1 MKKRGRALALLLA
14 AVLTVS
20 SVPGTVMAADGV
32 KPQDGTTKEQPFW
45 SGTGGSTRFRIPCLV
60 SLDDGTLVAGCDA
73 RWNTGGDGGG
83 LDTIVSRSTDKGKTW
98 HYTFANYLGDNGNVW
113 NGNST
118 AFIDPAMATDG
129 EKVYMMADL
138 YPAGYALN
146 SANHAP
152 VAGKSHDENGNILLA
167 DARGWTNCWVADR
180 QNAANYTYHL
190 EKNDKKKSD
199 SAYVIKDAEGKTVT
213 GYTVDAYFNIKGE
226 NVDTNLFES
235 DSPFQVWPTDY
246 LYLTTSE
253 DGGATWSV
261 PSIVNMRKETE
272 QSLLVGP
279 GRGMVTSKGRI
290 LFTAYEFTS
299 YDRNSVAIYSDD
311 GGKTWTRGRSVTS
324 QSSEAVV
331 TEANGKLYM
340 FTRHGGYYTSEDFGA
355 TWSNRQNMGINYCQT
370 CQLTAITY
378 PKKIDGKTAILFA
391 APSATNRA
399 AGKIFVGLVQDDGTL
414 DWKYNY
420 SINGSAYYAYSCLTI
435 LPDGTIGLLY
445 ESDGTVI
452 TYEDFDIEDVA
463 KGAAIGNIWCTDENG
478 TVADVTMTSDMS
490 KKLTVN
496 GLKDGAQVKVSSDNE
511 NAVTA
516 AYADGKVTLTSK
528 AVTGMEKATVTV
540 ESEGEKTTVSVIVT
554 DEKDYEIVDL
564 RVGDTKTYT
573 DKTGNYSGSALEG
586 LDKDIADVTLT
597 GEDAQAV
604 EKEVKAQLATSEA
617 HFDGAEKSLDECL
630 FTFTSVEGQ
639 DNTYTMSAKDGDK
652 TVYVNYRSAASAG
665 TVCAETAANI
675 KLEERSDDQT
685 FELLDQTAG
694 TSGNRLYFHKDNES
708 KLHFDRNTSDHANCR
723 MELYKKAANSS
734 AESAI
739 PGYEKVTGLSQ
750 ITSGEKYLIAAKA
763 ATGTY
768 YVVNPSAA
776 GEKYKHVAKVVEET
790 IPVKQEAAV
799 ALGSNAQF
807 NDRGE
812 KKISKCLFTFDKQA
826 EEGKYKISATTEDGQ
841 KVYLGPKSAA
851 SAQTPLTATEAVIT
865 VAKTDK
871 GFTLVQAENSANG
884 GYLYFWKDNEG
895 KFHFD
900 RNSNVDPN
908 GKCEFELY
916 KKADNAEASEIPGYE
931 KLNDMS
937 EIEANGQYLIAMKA
951 KDNKYYLLNPATGN
965 DKYSYVAK
973 VTGEMYKD
981 ETIGAKTDIAITG
994 KAEGKTSVKIGN
1006 KTYFIFVKN
1015 DAEEVTIK
1023 IGETYNVPGKILNES
1038 EVTKDGIVSLEKRD
1052 NMPPYKA
1059 ISEIAEGTYLFGNN
1073 SHIMLNTVSTAAGTE
1088 KGLGMKAV
1096 NFNNDETAK
1105 DFMWTLT
1112 KSGDGYTM
1120 KDAASG
1126 KYINISGSNVELKET
1141 EQVLTIR
1148 ARANGGFSVSTNNYY
1163 LNNWAGNNNKVAAYP
1178 SDDNGWSFYKASAGN
1193 VVTGVKEGTVTVKA
1207 SEGINYKITVVKD
1220 VPEVKEYTVTATV
1233 NDEAMGTAK
1242 LSPEVDKYKEGTEV
1256 TATAKVKDESKY
1268 EFVNW
1273 TVGNEEVS
1281 KKAEYKFTVDK
1292 DMELKANFKA
1302 KDPVEETFTVKV
1314 KANDTNMGEVK
1325 LDPVKA
1331 EYAKGEKVKAIATSK
1346 EGYEFVNWTVDGKAV
1361 SAEAT
1366 YEFLV
1371 EKNVELTANFK
1382 ETEKPVEQFTV
1393 TVKANDDKMG
1403 TVAVDPVK
1411 ENYEKGDTV
1420 IVIAEAKEGYEFVN
1434 WTSEGKVFS
1443 DSAAY
1448 EFAVD
1453 KDMELTA
1460 NFKAKE
1466 EPKPPVTE
1474 DTFKLNVTVN
1484 DDKMGTVKLDPAK
1497 ESYKAGD
1504 VVTATATAK
1513 DGYKFVNWTV
1523 DGKEVS
1529 DKAEYAF
1536 KVDRDVTLKANFEK
1550 VAADPKPETPKPE
1563 DPKDEDKA
1571 IQTGDNGVSP
1581 IIPLAGLALAAGA
1594 AVTVLRKKED

>member
-73 RWNTGGDGGG
+73 RWNTSLDGGG

-98 HYTFANYLGDNGNVW
+98 HYTFANYLGDNGNTH
-113 NGNST
+113 NNNST
-118 AFIDPAMATDG
+118 TFIDPAMATDG
-129 EKVYMMADL
+129 EKVYMIADL
-138 YPAGYALN
+138 FPAGYALN
-146 SANHAP
+146 GASHAL

-167 DARGWTNCWVADR
+167 DARKWQNCWVNDR
-180 QNAANYTYHL
+180 QNEANYTYHL
-190 EKNDKKKSD
+190 EKNDKKESD
-199 SAYVIKDAEGKTVT
+199 SAYVIKDANDAIVE
-213 GYTVDAYFNIKGE
+213 GYTVDAYFNIKGKD
-226 NVDTNLFES
+226 VDANLFEA

-253 DGGATWSV
+253 DAGATWSV
-261 PSIVNMRKETE
+261 PTIVNMRKDHE

-290 LFTAYEFTS
+290 LFTAYEFTGS
-299 YDRNSVAIYSDD
+299 DKNSVAIYSDD
-311 GGKTWTRGRSVTS
+311 GGKTWERGKSVS
-324 QSSEAVV
+324 GWSSEAVV
-331 TEANGKLYM
+331 TEADGKLYM
-340 FTRHGGYYTSEDFGA
+340 FTRHGGYYTSDDFGE
-355 TWSNRQNMGINYCQT
+355 TWSTQKNMGISYWLN

-391 APSATNRA
+391 TPSSSSGRA

-496 GLKDGAQVKVSSDNE
+496 GLKDGAKVEVSSDNE

-516 AYADGKVTLTSK
+516 AADGEVTLTSK
-528 AVTGMEKATVTV
+528 TVTGMEKATVTV
-540 ESEGEKTTVSVIVT
+540 ESEGEKTTVDVIVT

-573 DKTGNYSGSALEG
+573 DKTGNYSDSTLDG
-586 LDKDIADVTLT
+586 LDKNIADVTLV

-604 EKEVKAQLATSEA
+604 EKQVKAQLATA
-617 HFDGAEKSLDECL
+617 QANFNGEKVSLDNCM
-630 FTFTSVEGQ
+630 FTFESVANKE
-639 DNTYTMSAKDGDK
+639 NTYKISAQAGDK
-652 TVYVNYRSAASAG
+652 KVYVNHKKAPSQCVSAETETEILLESHEDG
-665 TVCAETAANI
+665 TVSLKDMTE
-675 KLEERSDDQT
+675 
-685 FELLDQTAG
+685 G
-694 TSGNRLYFHKDNES
+694 TGGAYLYFWKGDTS
-708 KLHFDRNTSDHANCR
+708 KLHFDRYSSDVAQCH
-723 MELYKKAANSS
+723 MELWKAAPGAKNDLGM
-734 AESAI
+734 
-739 PGYEKVTGLSQ
+739 PGYEKVTDISQ
-750 ITSGEKYLIAAKA
+750 LTSGTKYLITAKA
-763 ATGTY
+763 DDGTY
-768 YVVNPSAA
+768 YAVNPSAA
-776 GEKYKHVAKVVEET
+776 SSNFNHVAKVVEEN
-790 IPVKQEAAV
+790 IPIKEEASV
-799 ALGSNAQF
+799 ALGTNAQF
-807 NDRGE
+807 DNGGE
-812 KKISKCLFTFDKQA
+812 KKISKCLFTFDKQ
-826 EEGKYKISATTEDGQ
+826 EGTENQYKITAVTEDGK
-841 KVYLGPKSAA
+841 KVYLGPKSSSGANR
-851 SAQTPLTATEAVIT
+851 PLVETEAVIT
-865 VAKTDK
+865 VAKN
-871 GFTLVQAENSANG
+871 GEAFTLQQAEDASNSK
-884 GYLYFWKDNEG
+884 YLYFWKDDAS

-900 RNSNVDPN
+900 RNGSVDSK
-908 GKCEFELY
+908 GKCDFELY
-916 KKADNAEASEIPGYE
+916 RKDDNVVDSEIPGYTKISE
-931 KLNDMS
+931 LS
-937 EIEANGQYLIAMKA
+937 EIENGGQYLIAMKA
-951 KDNKYYLLNPATGN
+951 TVEGNNYYLLNPATGN
-965 DKYSYVAK
+965 EKYSYVAK
-973 VTGEMYKD
+973 VTGKMYED
-981 ETIGAKTDIAITG
+981 ETIGAKTDITITG

-1015 DAEEVTIK
+1015 DVEEVTIK

-1038 EVTKDGIVSLEKRD
+1038 EVTKDGIVSLEKRE

-1059 ISEIAEGTYLFGNN
+1059 ISEITEGTYLFGNN
-1073 SHIMLNTVSTAAGTE
+1073 SHIMLNTVSTAAGSE

-1112 KSGDGYTM
+1112 KSGEGYTM

-1126 KYINISGSNVELKET
+1126 KYINISGNNVELKDA

-1148 ARANGGFSVSTNNYY
+1148 ARANGGFSVSANNYY

-1193 VVTGVKEGTVTVKA
+1193 VVTGVKEGTVTVAA

-1273 TVGNEEVS
+1273 TVGDEEVS

-1302 KDPVEETFTVKV
+1302 KEEPQPPVEK
-1314 KANDTNMGEVK
+1314 
-1325 LDPVKA
+1325 
-1331 EYAKGEKVKAIATSK
+1331 
-1346 EGYEFVNWTVDGKAV
+1346 
-1361 SAEAT
+1361 T
-1366 YEFLV
+1366 Y
-1371 EKNVELTANFK
+1371 
-1382 ETEKPVEQFTV
+1382 TV
-1393 TVKANDDKMG
+1393 TA
-1403 TVAVDPVK
+1403 
-1411 ENYEKGDTV
+1411 
-1420 IVIAEAKEGYEFVN
+1420 
-1434 WTSEGKVFS
+1434 
-1443 DSAAY
+1443 
-1448 EFAVD
+1448 
-1453 KDMELTA
+1453 
-1460 NFKAKE
+1460 
-1466 EPKPPVTE
+1466 
-1474 DTFKLNVTVN
+1474 TVN
-1484 DDKMGTVKLDPAK
+1484 DEAMGTAKLSPEADKYK
-1497 ESYKAGD
+1497 EGTE
-1504 VVTATATAK
+1504 VTATATAK

-1581 IIPLAGLALAAGA
+1581 IIPLAGLMLAAGA
-1594 AVTVLRKKED
+1594 AVVALRKKED

>member
-73 RWNTGGDGGG
+73 RWNTSLDGGG

-98 HYTFANYLGDNGNVW
+98 HYTFANYLGDNGNTH
-113 NGNST
+113 NNNST
-118 AFIDPAMATDG
+118 TFIDPAMATDG
-129 EKVYMMADL
+129 EKVYMIADL
-138 YPAGYALN
+138 FPAGYALN
-146 SANHAP
+146 GASHAL

-167 DARGWTNCWVADR
+167 DARKWQNCWVNDR
-180 QNAANYTYHL
+180 QNEANYTYHL
-190 EKNDKKKSD
+190 EKNDKKESD
-199 SAYVIKDAEGKTVT
+199 SAYVIKDANDAIVE
-213 GYTVDAYFNIKGE
+213 GYTVDAYFNIKGKD
-226 NVDTNLFES
+226 VDANLFEA

-253 DGGATWSV
+253 DAGATWSV
-261 PSIVNMRKETE
+261 PTIVNMRKDHE

-290 LFTAYEFTS
+290 LFTAYEFTGS
-299 YDRNSVAIYSDD
+299 DKNSVAIYSDD
-311 GGKTWTRGRSVTS
+311 GGKTWERGKSVS
-324 QSSEAVV
+324 GWSSEAVV
-331 TEANGKLYM
+331 TEADGKLYM
-340 FTRHGGYYTSEDFGA
+340 FTRHGGYYTSDDFGE
-355 TWSNRQNMGINYCQT
+355 TWSTQKNMGISYWLN

-391 APSATNRA
+391 TPSSSSGRA

-496 GLKDGAQVKVSSDNE
+496 GLKDGAKVEVSSDNE

-516 AYADGKVTLTSK
+516 AYADGEVTLTSK
-528 AVTGMEKATVTV
+528 TVTGMEKATVTV
-540 ESEGEKTTVSVIVT
+540 ESEGEKTTVDVIVT

-573 DKTGNYSGSALEG
+573 DKTGNYSDSTLDG
-586 LDKDIADVTLT
+586 LDKNIADVTLV

-604 EKEVKAQLATSEA
+604 EKQVKAQLATA
-617 HFDGAEKSLDECL
+617 QANFNGEKVSLDNCM
-630 FTFTSVEGQ
+630 FTFESVANKE
-639 DNTYTMSAKDGDK
+639 NTYKISAQAGDK
-652 TVYVNYRSAASAG
+652 KVYVNHKKAPSQCVSAETETEILLESHEDG
-665 TVCAETAANI
+665 TVSLKDMTE
-675 KLEERSDDQT
+675 
-685 FELLDQTAG
+685 G
-694 TSGNRLYFHKDNES
+694 TGGAYLYFWKGDTS
-708 KLHFDRNTSDHANCR
+708 KLHFDRYSSDVAQCH
-723 MELYKKAANSS
+723 MELWKAAPGAKNDLGM
-734 AESAI
+734 
-739 PGYEKVTGLSQ
+739 PGYEKVTDISQ
-750 ITSGEKYLIAAKA
+750 LTSGTKYLITAKA
-763 ATGTY
+763 DDGTY
-768 YVVNPSAA
+768 YAVNPSAA
-776 GEKYKHVAKVVEET
+776 SSNFNHVAKVVEEN
-790 IPVKQEAAV
+790 IPIKEEASV
-799 ALGSNAQF
+799 ALGTNAQF
-807 NDRGE
+807 DNGGE
-812 KKISKCLFTFDKQA
+812 KKISKCLFTFDKQ
-826 EEGKYKISATTEDGQ
+826 EGTENQYKITAVTEDGK
-841 KVYLGPKSAA
+841 KVYLGPKSSSGANR
-851 SAQTPLTATEAVIT
+851 PLVETEAVIT
-865 VAKTDK
+865 VAKN
-871 GFTLVQAENSANG
+871 GEAFTLQQAEDASNSK
-884 GYLYFWKDNEG
+884 YLYFWKDDAS

-900 RNSNVDPN
+900 RNGSVDSK
-908 GKCEFELY
+908 GKCDFELY
-916 KKADNAEASEIPGYE
+916 RKDDNVVDSEIPGYTKISE
-931 KLNDMS
+931 LS
-937 EIEANGQYLIAMKA
+937 EIENGGQYLIAMKA
-951 KDNKYYLLNPATGN
+951 TVEGNNYYLLNPATGN
-965 DKYSYVAK
+965 EKYSYVAK
-973 VTGEMYKD
+973 VTGKMYED
-981 ETIGAKTDIAITG
+981 ETIGAKTDITITG

-1015 DAEEVTIK
+1015 DVEEVTIK

-1038 EVTKDGIVSLEKRD
+1038 EVTKDGIVSLEKRE
-1052 NMPPYKA
+1052 NMPPYKD
-1059 ISEIAEGTYLFGNN
+1059 SEITEGTYLFGNN
-1073 SHIMLNTVSTAAGTE
+1073 SHIMLNTVSTAAGSE

-1112 KSGDGYTM
+1112 KSGEGYTM

-1126 KYINISGSNVELKET
+1126 KYINISGNNVELKDA

-1148 ARANGGFSVSTNNYY
+1148 ARANGGFSVSANNYY

-1193 VVTGVKEGTVTVKA
+1193 VVTGVKEGTVTVAA

-1273 TVGNEEVS
+1273 TVGDEEVS

-1292 DMELKANFKA
+1292 DMELK
-1302 KDPVEETFTVKV
+1302 
-1314 KANDTNMGEVK
+1314 
-1325 LDPVKA
+1325 
-1331 EYAKGEKVKAIATSK
+1331 
-1346 EGYEFVNWTVDGKAV
+1346 
-1361 SAEAT
+1361 
-1366 YEFLV
+1366 
-1371 EKNVELTANFK
+1371 
-1382 ETEKPVEQFTV
+1382 
-1393 TVKANDDKMG
+1393 
-1403 TVAVDPVK
+1403 
-1411 ENYEKGDTV
+1411 
-1420 IVIAEAKEGYEFVN
+1420 
-1434 WTSEGKVFS
+1434 
-1443 DSAAY
+1443 
-1448 EFAVD
+1448 
-1453 KDMELTA
+1453 A

>member
-73 RWNTGGDGGG
+73 RWNTSLDGGG

-98 HYTFANYLGDNGNVW
+98 HYTFANYLGDNGNTH
-113 NGNST
+113 NNNST

-129 EKVYMMADL
+129 EKVYMIADL
-138 YPAGYALN
+138 FPAGYALN
-146 SANHAP
+146 GASHAP

-167 DARGWTNCWVADR
+167 DARKWQNCWVNDR
-180 QNAANYTYHL
+180 QNEANYTYHL
-190 EKNDKKKSD
+190 EKNDKKESD
-199 SAYVIKDAEGKTVT
+199 SAYVIKDANDAIVE
-213 GYTVDAYFNIKGE
+213 GYTVDAYFNIKGKD
-226 NVDTNLFES
+226 VDANLFEA

-253 DGGATWSV
+253 DAGATWSV
-261 PSIVNMRKETE
+261 PTIVNMRKDHE

-290 LFTAYEFTS
+290 LFTAYEFTGS
-299 YDRNSVAIYSDD
+299 DKNSVAIYSDD
-311 GGKTWTRGRSVTS
+311 GGKTWERGKW
-324 QSSEAVV
+324 SSEAVV
-331 TEANGKLYM
+331 TEADGKLYM
-340 FTRHGGYYTSEDFGA
+340 FTRHGGYYTSDDFGE
-355 TWSNRQNMGINYCQT
+355 TWSTQKNMGISYWLN

-391 APSATNRA
+391 TPSSSSGRA

-478 TVADVTMTSDMS
+478 TVADVTMTSDIS

-496 GLKDGAQVKVSSDNE
+496 GLKDGAKVEVSSDNE

-516 AYADGKVTLTSK
+516 AYADGEVTLTSK
-528 AVTGMEKATVTV
+528 TVTGMEKATVTV
-540 ESEGEKTTVSVIVT
+540 ESEGEKTTVDVIVT

-573 DKTGNYSGSALEG
+573 DKTGNYSDSTLDG
-586 LDKDIADVTLT
+586 LDKNIADVTLV

-604 EKEVKAQLATSEA
+604 EKQVKAQLATA
-617 HFDGAEKSLDECL
+617 QANFNGEKVSLDNCM
-630 FTFTSVEGQ
+630 FTFESVANKE
-639 DNTYTMSAKDGDK
+639 NTYKISAQAGDK
-652 TVYVNYRSAASAG
+652 KVYVNHKKAPSQCVSTETETEILLESHEDG
-665 TVCAETAANI
+665 TVSLKDMTE
-675 KLEERSDDQT
+675 
-685 FELLDQTAG
+685 G
-694 TSGNRLYFHKDNES
+694 TGGAYLYFWKGDTS
-708 KLHFDRNTSDHANCR
+708 KLHFDRYSSDVAQCH
-723 MELYKKAANSS
+723 MELWKAAPGAKNDLGM
-734 AESAI
+734 
-739 PGYEKVTGLSQ
+739 PGYEKVTDISQ
-750 ITSGEKYLIAAKA
+750 LTSGTKYLITAKA
-763 ATGTY
+763 DDGTY
-768 YVVNPSAA
+768 YAVNPSAA
-776 GEKYKHVAKVVEET
+776 SSNFNHVAKVVEEN
-790 IPVKQEAAV
+790 IPIKEEASV
-799 ALGSNAQF
+799 ALGTNAQF
-807 NDRGE
+807 DNGGE
-812 KKISKCLFTFDKQA
+812 KKISKCLFTFDKQ
-826 EEGKYKISATTEDGQ
+826 EGTENQYKITAVTEDGK
-841 KVYLGPKSAA
+841 KVYLGPKSSSGANR
-851 SAQTPLTATEAVIT
+851 PLVETEAVIT
-865 VAKTDK
+865 VAKN
-871 GFTLVQAENSANG
+871 GEAFTLQQAEDASNSK
-884 GYLYFWKDNEG
+884 YLYFWKDDAS

-900 RNSNVDPN
+900 RNGSVDSK
-908 GKCEFELY
+908 GKCDFELY
-916 KKADNAEASEIPGYE
+916 RKDDNVVDSEIPGYTKISE
-931 KLNDMS
+931 LS
-937 EIEANGQYLIAMKA
+937 EIENGGQYLIAMKA
-951 KDNKYYLLNPATGN
+951 TVEGNNYYLLNPATGN
-965 DKYSYVAK
+965 EKYSYVAK
-973 VTGEMYKD
+973 VTGKMYED
-981 ETIGAKTDIAITG
+981 ETIGAKTDITITG

-1015 DAEEVTIK
+1015 DVEEVTIK

-1038 EVTKDGIVSLEKRD
+1038 EVTKDGIVSLEKRE

-1059 ISEIAEGTYLFGNN
+1059 ISEITEGTYLFGNN
-1073 SHIMLNTVSTAAGTE
+1073 SHIMLNTVSTAAGSE

-1112 KSGDGYTM
+1112 KSGEGYTM

-1126 KYINISGSNVELKET
+1126 KYINISGNNVELKDA

-1148 ARANGGFSVSTNNYY
+1148 ARANGGFSVSANNYY

-1193 VVTGVKEGTVTVKA
+1193 VVTGVKEGTVTVAA

-1314 KANDTNMGEVK
+1314 KAND
-1325 LDPVKA
+1325 
-1331 EYAKGEKVKAIATSK
+1331 
-1346 EGYEFVNWTVDGKAV
+1346 
-1361 SAEAT
+1361 
-1366 YEFLV
+1366 
-1371 EKNVELTANFK
+1371 
-1382 ETEKPVEQFTV
+1382 
-1393 TVKANDDKMG
+1393 DKMG

-1411 ENYEKGDTV
+1411 ENYAKGDTV

-1448 EFAVD
+1448 EFAVE

>member
-14 AVLTVS
+14 AVLTVG

-45 SGTGGSTRFRIPCLV
+45 SGTGGSSKFRIPCLV
-60 SLDDGTLVAGCDA
+60 SLNDGTLVAGCDA

-152 VAGKSHDENGNILLA
+152 VVGKSHDENGNILLA
-167 DARGWTNCWVADR
+167 DAREWENCWVNNRKD
-180 QNAANYTYHL
+180 AANYTYHL

-290 LFTAYEFTS
+290 LFTAYEFTGG
-299 YDRNSVAIYSDD
+299 DRNSVAIYSDD
-311 GGKTWTRGRSVTS
+311 GGKTWTRGQSVSST
-324 QSSEAVV
+324 SSEAVV

-420 SINGSAYYAYSCLTI
+420 SINGSAYYAYSCLTV

-478 TVADVTMTSDMS
+478 TVADVTMTSEMS
-490 KKLTVN
+490 KELTVN
-496 GLKDGAQVKVSSDNE
+496 GLKDGAKVKVSSDNE

-1207 SEGINYKITVVKD
+1207 SEGTNYKITVEKD

-1233 NDEAMGTAK
+1233 NDDAMGTAE
-1242 LSPEVDKYKEGTEV
+1242 LSPSASKYKEGTEV

-1273 TVGNEEVS
+1273 TVNDEEVS

-1314 KANDTNMGEVK
+1314 KANDANMGEAK
-1325 LDPVKA
+1325 LDPAKA
-1331 EYAKGEKVKAIATSK
+1331 EYAKGEKVKAMAAAK

-1371 EKNVELTANFK
+1371 KEDVELTANFK

-1393 TVKANDDKMG
+1393 IVKANDDKMG
-1403 TVAVDPVK
+1403 TVAINPMK
-1411 ENYEKGDTV
+1411 ESYAKGETV

-1448 EFAVD
+1448 EFAVE
-1453 KDMELTA
+1453 KRMELVA
-1460 NFKAKE
+1460 NFKEKDA
-1466 EPKPPVTE
+1466 PKPPVTE

-1497 ESYKAGD
+1497 DSYKAGD

-1563 DPKDEDKA
+1563 NPKDEDKA
-1571 IQTGDNGVSP
+1571 VQTGDNCVSP